1 MFFEVSLWGF
11 LWLQEG
17 SVLLFFSLVFSHKL
31 AGLWFNL
38 LVSWSYQSPF
48 TCVPPK
54 PSLFSRRPSAWASPY
69 CVPKSVTWES
79 TTECS
84 YCVWPDYSPRQ
95 NLYHTPP
102 ELGAWLL
109 LLKDTHS
116 YFKNRMLGGRLWS
129 SWLASLAWNI
139 HSMSELRW
147 ELSGS
152 LYSWPT
158 SGDWMREE
166 TPFSESHSPTI

>member
-1 MFFEVSLWGF
+1 M
-11 LWLQEG
+11 
-17 SVLLFFSLVFSHKL
+17 
-31 AGLWFNL
+31 
-38 LVSWSYQSPF
+38 SYQSPF

-69 CVPKSVTWES
+69 CVPKSVTLES

-84 YCVWPDYSPRQ
+84 YCVWSDYSPRQ
-95 NLYHTPP
+95 NLYNTPP

-129 SWLASLAWNI
+129 SWLASGMKHPLYEWTEVRTLRVPLFLAYKWGLDEGRDPVLSVTLTYNLA
-139 HSMSELRW
+139 SVTKNRSEGNEKCWLPSSPGKI
-147 ELSGS
+147 LYPLIGS
-152 LYSWPT
+152 
-158 SGDWMREE
+158 
-166 TPFSESHSPTI
+166 